1 MPLGR
6 TARHRRR
13 PPPGCRVLDRDLQ
26 QRMAHPTPRPQD
38 PTRSIHLNPRR
49 GGMKQTRTLSNEP
62 GAVHQELIMF
72 VDAFRDRFGVEPI
85 CRVVQLAPSTYWSA
99 KRRPSSA
106 RRLRDEMLR
115 VEIRRVFD
123 ENFGVYGAPKI
134 WAQLNREG
142 IRVARCTVERL
153 MRDMGIRGAG
163 RGKTRRTTIAAESTA
178 RPADLVD
185 RRFVA
190 SAPNRLWVAD
200 LTYVRTWSGF
210 VYVSFVTDVFS
221 RRIVD

>member
-1 MPLGR
+1 
-6 TARHRRR
+6 
-13 PPPGCRVLDRDLQ
+13 
-26 QRMAHPTPRPQD
+26 
-38 PTRSIHLNPRR
+38 
-49 GGMKQTRTLSNEP
+49 
-62 GAVHQELIMF
+62 MF

-153 MRDMGIRGAG
+153 MRDMGIRGAV
-163 RGKTRRTTIAAESTA
+163 RGKTRRTTIAAEGTA

-190 SAPNRLWVAD
+190 SAPSRLWVAD

-210 VYVSFVTDVFS
+210 VYVSFISPTW
-221 RRIVD
+221 